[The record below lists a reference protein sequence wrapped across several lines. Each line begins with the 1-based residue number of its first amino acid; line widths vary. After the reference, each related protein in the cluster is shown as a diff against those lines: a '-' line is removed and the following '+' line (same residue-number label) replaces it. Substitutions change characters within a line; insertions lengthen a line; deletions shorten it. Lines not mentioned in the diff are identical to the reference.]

1 MTASDIA
8 LGPPALP
15 SAPPADARFDIDIG
29 DLFKAV
35 VTRWRLLPLALA
47 LTLSLAG
54 AYMLLTPPRYAAT
67 MAFLVDTRERP
78 PIGVDAAPIAQNPD
92 AALVESQMRLLL
104 SNTVLK
110 RVVESEKLR
119 SDPEFAGGGSG
130 GVLSKI
136 KKFFVAAAAPT
147 PTTDAALFSAL
158 MQAIA
163 VKRSDKSYV
172 IDVEVRA
179 SQADKA
185 ERLARALA
193 KAYFDSQE
201 ELGGGVAEKE
211 TKWLDAKIADLHDRL
226 LEAEARVQD
235 YRKSNAIVIT
245 EGLTPAEQ
253 QLKNADSALVAARG
267 KRAEAE
273 AKYQQGQT
281 TARGGAGEAVPSP
294 LLDKLRGEYA
304 ALARDAALAESTL
317 GPRHPS
323 YLAIQSQLAVQRGQI
338 ERETRNVLLSLRR
351 DLDAAREVE
360 RLAEAQVGKLK
371 QTINDGGG
379 KRLELL
385 ELERRVES
393 LRDNYQKALGTK
405 DSSRR
410 GIVSSPNP
418 VLINEPSAQAGQIS
432 PKAAPAIVIATAAGV
447 NLWIAAALLL
457 EYLARRRAAAGPPR
471 DSAAAA
477 QKTGETR
484 SDATKD
490 ASRIVALPSL
500 GRAVAPSGGRLVR
513 DGALLGRANRAMN
526 RADHPYRDA
535 VARIHRSLRRS
546 DGSSRKPLVVA
557 IGAQTAGAGASTFA
571 LALARA
577 ACDGGAR
584 VLILDCNLD
593 HPTFA
598 AFVPYLAAN
607 SRDGDDAA
615 AFCSCRNDARSG
627 GAIFL
632 GRCENDRLLLRRRS
646 LGERL
651 DLVLLDCG
659 AKRIL
664 SDGIEQEIDAEI
676 RVERDASGDERRAVL
691 SFVRAADRGLENA
704 RRGADPRKA
713 RAAAGLAA
721 RPAARTR

>member
-1 MTASDIA
+1 MTASDFA
-8 LGPPALP
+8 FGPPTLH
-15 SAPPADARFDIDIG
+15 SAPPAEARLDIDIG

-78 PIGVDAAPIAQNPD
+78 PIGVDAAPVAQNPD
-92 AALVESQMRLLL
+92 AAIVESQMRLLL

-110 RVVESEKLR
+110 RVIESEKLR
-119 SDPEFAGGGSG
+119 SDPQFAGGGSG
-130 GVLSKI
+130 GLLSKI
-136 KKFFVAAAAPT
+136 KNFFVAAPTAAPAAV
-147 PTTDAALFSAL
+147 TDAALFGAL
-158 MQAIA
+158 MQSIS

-179 SQADKA
+179 PQAEKA

-193 KAYFDSQE
+193 KAYFDSQD
-201 ELGGGVAEKE
+201 ELGGGVVEKE
-211 TKWLDAKIADLHDRL
+211 SKWLDAKIADLHDRL
-226 LEAEARVQD
+226 LDAEARVQD

-273 AKYQQGQT
+273 AKYEQGQT

-304 ALARDAALAESTL
+304 ALARDAALAVSTL

-351 DLDAAREVE
+351 ELEAAREVE
-360 RLAEAQVGKLK
+360 RLAEAQVAKLK

-393 LRDNYQKALGTK
+393 LRDNYQKALGTR

-410 GIVSSPNP
+410 GIISSPNP
-418 VLINEPSAQAGQIS
+418 VLINDPSAQAGQVS
-432 PKAAPAIVIATAAGV
+432 PKTTPALVIAAAAGV

-457 EYLARRRAAAGPPR
+457 EYLARKRGAREAAPSASQKSGGAR
-471 DSAAAA
+471 D
-477 QKTGETR
+477 E
-484 SDATKD
+484 ATPATSGLGGSK
-490 ASRIVALPSL
+490 IVALPSL
-500 GRAVAPSGGRLVR
+500 GRAVAPSGDRLER
-513 DGALLGRANRAMN
+513 DGALLGRVNRAMD
-526 RADHPYRDA
+526 RVDHPYRQA
-535 VARIHRSLRRS
+535 AAQIHERLRRS
-546 DGSSRKPLVVA
+546 ASSPEKALVAA
-557 IGAQTAGAGASTFA
+557 IGARQAGAGASTLA

-577 ACDGGAR
+577 ACDRGER

-598 AFVPYLAAN
+598 GFVPYLSAN
-607 SRDGDDAA
+607 GRDGDDTA
-615 AFCSCRNDARSG
+615 AFCACRNDARSG

-646 LGERL
+646 LAKRV

-659 AKRIL
+659 AKRLL
-664 SDGIEQEIDAEI
+664 SDGIEEEIDAEI
-676 RVERDASGDERRAVL
+676 VVESDSAKDGRRAVL
-691 SFVRAADRGLENA
+691 SFPHASSQRLETM
-704 RRGADPRKA
+704 RGAARSRRLGAMARKT
-713 RAAAGLAA
+713 AGAK
-721 RPAARTR
+721 